1 MSLTPEEINKVATLA
16 RLRLTP
22 EEAVRHA
29 DTISAVLEYMQILN
43 EVDTSKVVPTF
54 QVTGLAEVMRPD
66 VAVPGMLSE
75 KLIAQFPQ
83 IENNSLVVPAV
94 FE

>member
-29 DTISAVLEYMQILN
+29 ETISAVLDYMTILN
-43 EVDTSKVVPTF
+43 EVDTSQVEPTF
-54 QVTGLAEVMRPD
+54 QVTGLKEIMRADVTEVSP
-66 VAVPGMLSE
+66 LSE

-83 IENNSLVVPAV
+83 IENKSLVVPAV